1 MKGVH
6 THTCTEVNN
15 SKEKVTANVIRR
27 PLPSSLKCPFYKEFA
42 RLEKQCNT
50 LSSF

>member
-6 THTCTEVNN
+6 TLTCTEVNN
-15 SKEKVTANVIRR
+15 SKEKATANIIRR
-27 PLPSSLKCPFYKEFA
+27 PLPNSLKCPFYKDFA
-42 RLEKQCNT
+42 GFEKQCNI